1 MAKIEESVKKQL
13 TKLIV
18 TFLKYYP
25 VRIRNVGEKE
35 KQSRQIVWD
44 FKDGRE
50 FENVAQE
57 TAQHF
62 KEHFGDNRNLIV
74 AAVTLILGGGDFTL
88 HLGNF
93 TLGGIGTATFGA
105 IILNALMQFGEERI
119 QKKPHEIDL
128 TNKLED

>member
-25 VRIRNVGEKE
+25 VRIRNVGVKE

-62 KEHFGDNRNLIV
+62 KEHFGNNRKDIV
-74 AAVTLILGGGDFTL
+74 FVCVPASTAEKNELRFKKFSARDCELTGAAYG
-88 HLGNF
+88 
-93 TLGGIGTATFGA
+93 
-105 IILNALMQFGEERI
+105 
-119 QKKPHEIDL
+119 
-128 TNKLED
+128 

>member
-50 FENVAQE
+50 FDNLDEDTLAILKSLAAQLKKKTE
-57 TAQHF
+57 D
-62 KEHFGDNRNLIV
+62 DN
-74 AAVTLILGGGDFTL
+74 D
-88 HLGNF
+88 
-93 TLGGIGTATFGA
+93 
-105 IILNALMQFGEERI
+105 
-119 QKKPHEIDL
+119 
-128 TNKLED
+128 